1 MRYAVVFG
9 IIGSM
14 MLSACSD
21 TPPKLR
27 DLYDPYAGPEEF
39 AISPKLELE
48 MPQDLASLPTPTPGG
63 QNLTDPNPKGDAI
76 ALLGGDPNRVT
87 ASQSGTKDGALWTY
101 ATRFGFDPNIRA
113 IVSEE
118 DRRFRLIQGRF
129 SQIKLFR
136 VDRYNQIYRRQTLD
150 AKKEVQRW
158 RELGVGTPFMPT
170 N

>member
-39 AISPKLELE
+39 AISPNLELE
-48 MPQDLASLPTPTPGG
+48 MPQDLASLPPPTPGG
-63 QNLTDPNPKGDAI
+63 KNLTDPNPKGDAI

-87 ASQSGTKDGALWTY
+87 ASRSDTNDGALWTY
-101 ATRFGFDPNIRA
+101 ATRFGFDPNIRET
-113 IVSEE
+113 VSEE

-158 RELGVGTPFMPT
+158 REGGVSTPSMPS

>member
-9 IIGSM
+9 LIGSM

-39 AISPKLELE
+39 AISRSLALE
-48 MPQDLASLPTPTPGG
+48 MPHDLASLPAPKPGG
-63 QNLTDPNPKGDAI
+63 KNLTDPNPQGDAI
-76 ALLGGDPNRVT
+76 ALLVGTPSRLD
-87 ASQSGTKDGALWTY
+87 ASQSGTNDGALWTY
-101 ATRFGFDPNIRA
+101 ATRFGFDPNIRTT
-113 IVSEE
+113 VSEE
-118 DRRFRLIQGRF
+118 DRRFRLVQGRF

-158 RELGVGTPFMPT
+158 RERGVSTPSMPAY
-170 N
+170 

>member
-39 AISPKLELE
+39 AISPNLELE

-63 QNLTDPNPKGDAI
+63 KNLTDPNPKGDAI
-76 ALLGGDPNRVT
+76 ALLIQIPNLVPVT
-87 ASQSGTKDGALWTY
+87 VHCGPMPHGSD
-101 ATRFGFDPNIRA
+101 
-113 IVSEE
+113 
-118 DRRFRLIQGRF
+118 LIPIF
-129 SQIKLFR
+129 
-136 VDRYNQIYRRQTLD
+136 
-150 AKKEVQRW
+150 AKQFQKKTA
-158 RELGVGTPFMPT
+158 GSD
-170 N
+170 

>member
-39 AISPKLELE
+39 AISPNLELE

-63 QNLTDPNPKGDAI
+63 KNLTDPNPKGDAI

-87 ASQSGTKDGALWTY
+87 ASRSDTNDGALWTY
-101 ATRFGFDPNIRA
+101 ATRFGFDPNIRET
-113 IVSEE
+113 VSEE
-118 DRRFRLIQGRF
+118 DRRFRLFQGRF

-158 RELGVGTPFMPT
+158 RERGVSTPSMPS

>member
-39 AISPKLELE
+39 AISPNLELE

-63 QNLTDPNPKGDAI
+63 KNLTDPNPKGDAI

-87 ASQSGTKDGALWTY
+87 ASQSGTNDGALWT
-101 ATRFGFDPNIRA
+101 
-113 IVSEE
+113 
-118 DRRFRLIQGRF
+118 
-129 SQIKLFR
+129 
-136 VDRYNQIYRRQTLD
+136 
-150 AKKEVQRW
+150 
-158 RELGVGTPFMPT
+158 
-170 N
+170 

>member
-9 IIGSM
+9 VIGSM

-39 AISPKLELE
+39 AVSPNLELE

-63 QNLTDPNPKGDAI
+63 KNLTDPNPKGDAI

-87 ASQSGTKDGALWTY
+87 ASQSGTNDGALWTY
-101 ATRFGFDPNIRA
+101 ATRFGFDPNISRN
-113 IVSEE
+113 SF
-118 DRRFRLIQGRF
+118 RRRPQVPIDSGAVFA
-129 SQIKLFR
+129 
-136 VDRYNQIYRRQTLD
+136 NQTVPRGPL
-150 AKKEVQRW
+150 
-158 RELGVGTPFMPT
+158 
-170 N
+170 

>member
-1 MRYAVVFG
+1 MRYAFFLG

-39 AISPKLELE
+39 AISPNLELE
-48 MPQDLASLPTPTPGG
+48 MPEDLASLPTPTPGG
-63 QNLTDPNPKGDAI
+63 KNLTDPNPKGDAI

-87 ASQSGTKDGALWTY
+87 ASQSGANDGALWTY
-101 ATRFGFDPNIRA
+101 ATRFGFDPNIRET
-113 IVSEE
+113 ISEE

-150 AKKEVQRW
+150 AKKEVQHW
-158 RELGVGTPFMPT
+158 RERGVSTPSMPA

>member
-14 MLSACSD
+14 MLTACSD

-39 AISPKLELE
+39 AISPNLKLE
-48 MPQDLASLPTPTPGG
+48 MPQDLASLPTPTPSGK
-63 QNLTDPNPKGDAI
+63 NLTDANPKRDAI
-76 ALLGGDPNRVT
+76 ALLGGDPNRIV
-87 ASQSGTKDGALWTY
+87 ASQSGTKDGAFWSY
-101 ATRFGFDPNIRA
+101 ATRFGSDPNIRA
-113 IVSEE
+113 TVSEE

-158 RELGVGTPFMPT
+158 RELGVSTPSMPG

>member
-1 MRYAVVFG
+1 MRYAIVIGV
-9 IIGSM
+9 IGSL

-39 AISPKLELE
+39 AISPNLELE
-48 MPQDLASLPTPTPGG
+48 LPQDLASLPTPTPGG
-63 QNLTDPNPKGDAI
+63 KNLTDPNPKGDAI
-76 ALLGGDPNRVT
+76 ALLGGNPSRIEAV
-87 ASQSGTKDGALWTY
+87 QSTTNDTALWTY
-101 ATRFGFDPNIRA
+101 ATRFGFDSNIRA
-113 IVSEE
+113 TVQEE
-118 DRRFRLIQGRF
+118 DKRFRLIQGRF

-150 AKKEVQRW
+150 AKKEVQFW
-158 RELGVGTPFMPT
+158 RNRGISTPSMPA

>member
-39 AISPKLELE
+39 AISPNLELE
-48 MPQDLASLPTPTPGG
+48 MPQDLASLPAPTPGG
-63 QNLTDPNPKGDAI
+63 KNLTDPNPKGDAI

-87 ASQSGTKDGALWTY
+87 ASQSGTRDGALLTY
-101 ATRFGFDPNIRA
+101 ATRFGFDPNIRET
-113 IVSEE
+113 VSEE
-118 DRRFRLIQGRF
+118 DRRFRLTAVKHWMPKKRF
-129 SQIKLFR
+129 SVGVNAVSAHRLCLAIKPHLS
-136 VDRYNQIYRRQTLD
+136 V
-150 AKKEVQRW
+150 
-158 RELGVGTPFMPT
+158 
-170 N
+170 

>member
-1 MRYAVVFG
+1 MRYAFVFG
-9 IIGSM
+9 IIGLM

-39 AISPKLELE
+39 AISPNLELQ
-48 MPQDLASLPTPTPGG
+48 MPQDLASLPTPTSGDK
-63 QNLTDPNPKGDAI
+63 NLTDPNPKGDAI

-87 ASQSGTKDGALWTY
+87 AFQSGNNDDALWTY
-101 ATRFGFDPNIRA
+101 ATRFGFDPNIRET
-113 IVSEE
+113 VSEE

-158 RELGVGTPFMPT
+158 RERGVSTPSMPA